1 MYTASKNISIKIP
14 ILKFFIYFDLIE
26 ENMRFSLEINA
37 RDDYTYFNPRFVKY
51 FKIEIYEK
59 KFAKNSARRNR
70 QIFSKSLVNLNFL
83 KFRLRCKKKV
93 AQLLKNNFNK
103 LKLFKH
109 HKT

>member
-1 MYTASKNISIKIP
+1 M
-14 ILKFFIYFDLIE
+14 KF
-26 ENMRFSLEINA
+26 SAEINA
-37 RDDYTYFNPRFVKY
+37 RDGYTYFNPRLVKY

-70 QIFSKSLVNLNFL
+70 LKKIFSKSLVNLNFL